1 VRTAAQS
8 TLGSIAKRRQ
18 TILAVASWALER
30 SMPKTLSSLRLHL
43 IFLATIGLTTIASD
57 SQAASGTSLRTANAA
72 TRSAAPSKPAKPAAP
87 AAARQLTISID
98 WGDAMTSR
106 ESGLWIG
113 YLFARM
119 DFIGRNGGRYTR
131 VPGVILPIFDEEVFA
146 RGEAAKIY
154 RNLKEKNKAM
164 ESPYFNDLEKVD
176 AAGYMPEYVWRYL
189 KRNEW
194 STTPVNLRAADFE
207 RWSRSNLTANH
218 APETRGKVIFST
230 SGS

>member
-1 VRTAAQS
+1 MSISSRRHRQPAAMLLAALLTISIANARTA
-8 TLGSIAKRRQ
+8 
-18 TILAVASWALER
+18 
-30 SMPKTLSSLRLHL
+30 
-43 IFLATIGLTTIASD
+43 
-57 SQAASGTSLRTANAA
+57 TANTTARVA
-72 TRSAAPSKPAKPAAP
+72 VPAMPRRPAVPARPARPAP
-87 AAARQLTISID
+87 AQQLTISID
-98 WGDAMTSR
+98 WGDAMTTR

-131 VPGVILPIFDEEVFA
+131 VPGVILPIYDEEVFA

-154 RNLKEKNKAM
+154 RNLKQKNKSM

-176 AAGYMPEYVWRYL
+176 AAGFMPEYVWRYL

-194 STTPVNLRAADFE
+194 STIPANLRAAEFE

-218 APETRGKVIFST
+218 TPETRGRVVFQT
-230 SGS
+230 GGS